1 MLSQPS
7 FAGRNSDQTTTPG
20 VPSRSLYKQC
30 ASPIVLTISKGF
42 EAGPMA

>member
-1 MLSQPS
+1 MLSQPC

-30 ASPIVLTISKGF
+30 VGPVVLTISKGF